1 LIQDLGDLAHRFGG
15 KLHEEDYNAKKR
27 LWRETRRAGES
38 SNGAKPVCFYPASG
52 EISMKKWTTFAALAV
67 LGAGATSFALRAPNA
82 TAETAKTTAPI
93 AIGQKIT
100 AFSLPDPTG
109 KPVLVGD
116 WDKSKATVLMFVA
129 TQCPVSNDYNA
140 RMAELDKK
148 YSPKGI
154 KFVGINSNKAEPGPE
169 VAAHSKENGFGF
181 PVLKDPQNT
190 IADRF
195 EAKVTPE
202 IYIVSAKGDLIYR
215 GRIDNSQKV
224 ENVTAEGKSLQIALD
239 AIVGGKTLPETE
251 TRAFGCS
258 IKRVD

>member
-1 LIQDLGDLAHRFGG
+1 
-15 KLHEEDYNAKKR
+15 
-27 LWRETRRAGES
+27 
-38 SNGAKPVCFYPASG
+38 
-52 EISMKKWTTFAALAV
+52 MKKWTTFAALAV
-67 LGAGATSFALRAPNA
+67 LGAGATSFALRGTDA
-82 TAETAKTTAPI
+82 TAHEGETAPHV

-100 AFSLPDPTG
+100 AFSLPDPAG
-109 KPVLVGD
+109 KPVLVGN

-129 TQCPVSNDYNA
+129 TKCPVSNDYNA

-148 YSPKGI
+148 YSSKGI
-154 KFVGINSNKAEPGPE
+154 KFVGINSNKAELGPE

-181 PVLKDPQNT
+181 PVLKDPQNK

-215 GRIDNSQKV
+215 GRIDNSQKP
-224 ENVTAEGKSLQIALD
+224 EGVKEKSLQVALD
-239 AIVGGKTLPETE
+239 AIVSGKTLPESE